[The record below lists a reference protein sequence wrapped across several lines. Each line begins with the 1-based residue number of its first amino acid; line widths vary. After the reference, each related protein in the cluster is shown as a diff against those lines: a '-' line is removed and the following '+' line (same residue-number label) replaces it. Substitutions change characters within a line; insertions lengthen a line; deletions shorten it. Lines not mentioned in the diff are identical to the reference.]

1 MRVFGLARNNPGP
14 AGQAALAEKLADQR
28 ESRAII
34 PLRAGVCI
42 AIFVKLFQKSR
53 ITGRKLWQRSITA

>member
-1 MRVFGLARNNPGP
+1 M
-14 AGQAALAEKLADQR
+14 AEKLAVQR
-28 ESRAII
+28 KSRAII

-53 ITGRKLWQRSITA
+53 IYGQEIMAAEHNSLRGGVNGWRAAVVSGEL